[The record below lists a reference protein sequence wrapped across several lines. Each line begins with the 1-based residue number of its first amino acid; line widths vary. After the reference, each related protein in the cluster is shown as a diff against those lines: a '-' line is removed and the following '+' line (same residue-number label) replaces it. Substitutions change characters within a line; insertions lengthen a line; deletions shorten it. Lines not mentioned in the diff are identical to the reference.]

1 MNRQQLRAKLK
12 KSNKEI
18 DRLLMKLGE
27 DPEVK
32 EFSSDL
38 VDKLENLRLQEQQ
51 EEEENNKVPL
61 ESLEDLIKLL
71 SPCEASIVENLKEAH
86 KVMVKRAWQEY
97 LKISDDLTKE
107 MIREL
112 AVNEDWKGLE
122 GKAESE
128 IIDIEATNSSESNLL
143 PTSFNP

>member
-86 KVMVKRAWQEY
+86 KVMVNGHWKGF
-97 LKISDDLTKE
+97 LKIRKALNKERLRDLEVTG
-107 MIREL
+107 
-112 AVNEDWKGLE
+112 NGKGIE
-122 GKAESE
+122 V
-128 IIDIEATNSSESNLL
+128 IDIEATNSSESNLL